1 MTNKLSVIIP
11 YKELEALLNTKHKL
25 DDLEKK
31 YDQMEKRY
39 AAIQHMFSEVLVK
52 VAEIDRYL

>member
-31 YDQMEKRY
+31 YDLMEKRY
-39 AAIQHMFSEVLVK
+39 AAIQHMFSEVLLK
-52 VAEIDRYL
+52 VAEINRYL